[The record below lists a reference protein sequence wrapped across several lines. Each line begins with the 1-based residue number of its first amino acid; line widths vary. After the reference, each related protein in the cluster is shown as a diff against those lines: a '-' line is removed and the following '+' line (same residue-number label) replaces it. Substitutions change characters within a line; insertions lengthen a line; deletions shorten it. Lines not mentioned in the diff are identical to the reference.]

1 MAVEKRDFGFS
12 DDPQTYAIIGAA
24 MEVHSTLGSGF
35 LEAVYHDAL
44 PRQFSRR
51 DLHRAPM
58 YRTGYVHSPRIIRQQ
73 GGLRTNS
80 ATRRLR
86 SASWLRPNGPAECCH
101 GPGVSPE
108 PVDIVP
114 SPSAAPKGHFSA
126 SQEIRPIRG
135 EVFTEPSSTAAHR
148 SDAGRG
154 HTHPARWAIE
164 HAQVIN
170 YLKATG
176 HWCGL
181 LLNFGSTSLFH
192 RRLVNGPRPSTS
204 PPSNDSQ

>member
-1 MAVEKRDFGFS
+1 MEVEKRDFGFS

-44 PRQFSRR
+44 AVEF
-51 DLHRAPM
+51 
-58 YRTGYVHSPRIIRQQ
+58 
-73 GGLRTNS
+73 GLRNIPYQ
-80 ATRRLR
+80 REPLIRLTYKGIDLQ
-86 SASWLRPNGPAECCH
+86 SIYRPDFLCFGSIVVELKALHTIGP
-101 GPGVSPE
+101 
-108 PVDIVP
+108 
-114 SPSAAPKGHFSA
+114 
-126 SQEIRPIRG
+126 
-135 EVFTEPSSTAAHR
+135 
-148 SDAGRG
+148 
-154 HTHPARWAIE
+154 IE

-204 PPSNDSQ
+204 PPSNDPQ